1 MSSSTLTLSKTS
13 SMVGGEAQASS
24 AATPPVSL
32 PDFPVI
38 KASVSWMSDRLRDFS
53 R

>member
-38 KASVSWMSDRLRDFS
+38 KASVSLMTKRLSD
-53 R
+53 

>member
-13 SMVGGEAQASS
+13 SMVGSEAQPSS

-38 KASVSWMSDRLRDFS
+38 KASVSLMTERLSD
-53 R
+53 